1 MVLACVSLLAS
12 QTSGL
17 HMHVDADG
25 YAGTPQGTHVHG
37 QGIHRHG
44 GETHANHG
52 DETHADHGAAH
63 EHPNGDQSHDGDKDV
78 SITELSTATSKLG
91 ILPVW
96 MGVSLL
102 IPVTLDEKLSPY
114 SAVPRPVARHEHWRP
129 PLRAPPR
136 LS

>member
-12 QTSGL
+12 QMSGL
-17 HMHVDADG
+17 HMHVNADG

-37 QGIHRHG
+37 QG
-44 GETHANHG
+44 THTHG
-52 DETHADHGAAH
+52 DEIHADHGAAH
-63 EHPNGDQSHDGDKDV
+63 DHPHGDQNHDGDKDV

-96 MGVSLL
+96 MGMSLL